1 MGKRQNLKNMVS
13 KKVRKLEVE
22 DLICQTLIF
31 LVALVQ
37 V

>member
-31 LVALVQ
+31 LVVLVQ